1 VRFFRMT
8 LSYDGTVYGGWQM
21 QVNSNTIQAEV
32 ERALHIVIGHPVR
45 AVASGRTDAGVHAIG
60 QIVSFA
66 CDTKLEDH
74 VLRKALDANLPKDIV
89 ALEVREMPDDFH
101 AIRDTVRKRYRYIIQ
116 DGPLRDV
123 FARDHAWYYP
133 HRLDTWAMTQAGRLL
148 VGRHDFSSFEA
159 AGSKRTSSV
168 RTIFDLSVHR
178 QSSDH
183 LDRVVV
189 EVEADGFL
197 YNMVRIIVGTLVKVG
212 RGKEPVS
219 WVADALKAR
228 DRKLAGMTAPPE
240 GLYLLRVWCVG
251 DLPEAL

>member
-1 VRFFRMT
+1 
-8 LSYDGTVYGGWQM
+8 
-21 QVNSNTIQAEV
+21 
-32 ERALHIVIGHPVR
+32 
-45 AVASGRTDAGVHAIG
+45 
-60 QIVSFA
+60 
-66 CDTKLEDH
+66 
-74 VLRKALDANLPKDIV
+74 
-89 ALEVREMPDDFH
+89 
-101 AIRDTVRKRYRYIIQ
+101 
-116 DGPLRDV
+116 
-123 FARDHAWYYP
+123 
-133 HRLDTWAMTQAGRLL
+133 
-148 VGRHDFSSFEA
+148 
-159 AGSKRTSSV
+159 V